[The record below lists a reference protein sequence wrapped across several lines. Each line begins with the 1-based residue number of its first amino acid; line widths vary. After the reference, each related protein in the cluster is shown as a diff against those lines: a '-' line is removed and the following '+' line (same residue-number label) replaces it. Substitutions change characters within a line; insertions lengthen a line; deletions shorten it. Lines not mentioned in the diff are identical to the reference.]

1 MFFRTSSCPAALLNH
16 PSQQLPGR
24 LHGQPNSSTPAAEGT
39 MSDARSG
46 DPREFDARDPDS
58 EWPRVDEAFLFAQ
71 SVGCPLHDCFTVAR
85 EGWSGP

>member
-1 MFFRTSSCPAALLNH
+1 
-16 PSQQLPGR
+16 
-24 LHGQPNSSTPAAEGT
+24 